1 MFLAYTFSL
10 STKKKKKI
18 VLSLDPGQ
26 VQFQKAHLGLGQD
39 LWVLPGSREDCFLL
53 QEYNPAVNEPKV
65 RGCQGFIHL
74 CLRTHLD
81 PI

>member
-1 MFLAYTFSL
+1 MFLAYTFPL
-10 STKKKKKI
+10 STKKK
-18 VLSLDPGQ
+18 VLNLDPGQ
-26 VQFQKAHLGLGQD
+26 VQFQKAHLSQGLGEA
-39 LWVLPGSREDCFLL
+39 LWGLPGSGEGCFVL

-65 RGCQGFIHL
+65 RGCQGFIHP

>member
-1 MFLAYTFSL
+1 MFLAYTFPL
-10 STKKKKKI
+10 STKKI
-18 VLSLDPGQ
+18 GLNLDPGQ
-26 VQFQKAHLGLGQD
+26 VQFQKAHLRQGLGEA

-74 CLRTHLD
+74 CLRRHLD